1 MKTVNVENEV
11 VIFTIGHST
20 LPIDEFI
27 GLLLPHGVSRLV
39 DVRTVPRSRHNPQF
53 NRDTLPEHSP
63 RKASVTLICR
73 DWAVSVTPGQIRR
86 TEDGATTHFEVSRI
100 TCRARVC

>member
-1 MKTVNVENEV
+1 MKTVKVENEV

-27 GLLLPHGVSRLV
+27 GLLLTHGVSRLV

-53 NRDTLPEHSP
+53 NRDTLQESLAAEGINYTHM
-63 RKASVTLICR
+63 
-73 DWAVSVTPGQIRR
+73 PGLGGLRHARADSR
-86 TEDGATTHFEVSRI
+86 TGMAQRLFSRF
-100 TCRARVC
+100 RGLHADR